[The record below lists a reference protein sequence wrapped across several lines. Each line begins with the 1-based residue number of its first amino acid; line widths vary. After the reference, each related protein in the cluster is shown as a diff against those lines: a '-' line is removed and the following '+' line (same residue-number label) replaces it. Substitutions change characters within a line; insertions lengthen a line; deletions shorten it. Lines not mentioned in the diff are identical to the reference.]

1 MKAKTKVTFTFGAYT
16 EFFSARP
23 PLGTESPGSHLSR
36 RGRGQIPY
44 SPPPTSYKRQT
55 PLIHLSELC
64 YVIMISNPDF
74 RKKLETI
81 LISDLNENESLEN
94 LLRHWNHSVLFD
106 LETLMK
112 NLEKIL
118 DLKLELFMQNREN
131 RNLFSMLGF
140 EVKRKCAL

>member
-1 MKAKTKVTFTFGAYT
+1 MF
-16 EFFSARP
+16 
-23 PLGTESPGSHLSR
+23 
-36 RGRGQIPY
+36 
-44 SPPPTSYKRQT
+44 
-55 PLIHLSELC
+55 ELC
-64 YVIMISNPDF
+64 YVIMISNPES

-140 EVKRKCAL
+140 EVKI